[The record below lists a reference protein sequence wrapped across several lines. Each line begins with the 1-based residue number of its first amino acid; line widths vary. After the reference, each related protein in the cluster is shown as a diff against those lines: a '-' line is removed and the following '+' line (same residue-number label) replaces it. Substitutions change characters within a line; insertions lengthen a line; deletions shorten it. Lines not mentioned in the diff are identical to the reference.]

1 MHTWILLLGAG
12 IVCGFLNAAASSG
25 SALTLP
31 LLLMLGLP
39 PGVANGTN
47 RLPVLVGM
55 ASAFWQFQCAGAIP
69 WSFTLRLLPVF
80 LLSALAGSGLA
91 TILPMNQIRMLV
103 HVALVLAFLLVLLK
117 PQRWLAPK
125 DLFNAGQ
132 RPSIVLQLCIPLCQ
146 ER

>member
-12 IVCGFLNAAASSG
+12 IVCGFLNAAASSV

-31 LLLMLGLP
+31 LLLLLGLP

-55 ASAFWQFQCAGAIP
+55 ASALWHFQRAEAIP

-80 LLSALAGSGLA
+80 LLSALTGSV
-91 TILPMNQIRMLV
+91 T
-103 HVALVLAFLLVLLK
+103 
-117 PQRWLAPK
+117 
-125 DLFNAGQ
+125 
-132 RPSIVLQLCIPLCQ
+132 
-146 ER
+146 